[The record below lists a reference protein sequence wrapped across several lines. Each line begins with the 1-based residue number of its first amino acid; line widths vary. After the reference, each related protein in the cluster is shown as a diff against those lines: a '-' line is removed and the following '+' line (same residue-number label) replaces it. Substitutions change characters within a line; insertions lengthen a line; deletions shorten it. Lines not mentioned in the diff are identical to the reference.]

1 MQLPHPQSTSRPS
14 RVKTRLQTTT
24 KCRNSTNNDKI
35 TCIRCEIMNLPLKIL
50 TCDSMH
56 AGEYRRT
63 RQSWRIPTDSAVA
76 TQIIAK
82 IPMRSTY
89 SQHHFKNSH
98 QIIVLLIE
106 FFQINNSSYRNNGAV
121 DRIFPN

>member
-1 MQLPHPQSTSRPS
+1 MSNLDKHTSFLVIHFMNKLVHQKIIIPQLS
-14 RVKTRLQTTT
+14 
-24 KCRNSTNNDKI
+24 D
-35 TCIRCEIMNLPLKIL
+35 
-50 TCDSMH
+50 
-56 AGEYRRT
+56 
-63 RQSWRIPTDSAVA
+63 
-76 TQIIAK
+76 
-82 IPMRSTY
+82 Y